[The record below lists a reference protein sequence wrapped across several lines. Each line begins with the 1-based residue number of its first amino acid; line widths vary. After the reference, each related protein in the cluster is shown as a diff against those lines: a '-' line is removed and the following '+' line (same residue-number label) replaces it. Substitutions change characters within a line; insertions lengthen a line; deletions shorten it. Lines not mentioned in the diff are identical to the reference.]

1 MDVDGGS
8 DKIAVPL
15 SLLPQEVHG
24 SPGMGLCIKGNALKT
39 DKYGKKNQSVAAG
52 GPITEITAY
61 DSVRHQRAGAAGKR
75 THRRV

>member
-24 SPGMGLCIKGNALKT
+24 SPGMGLRIRGNALKT
-39 DKYGKKNQSVAAG
+39 DK
-52 GPITEITAY
+52 
-61 DSVRHQRAGAAGKR
+61 
-75 THRRV
+75 